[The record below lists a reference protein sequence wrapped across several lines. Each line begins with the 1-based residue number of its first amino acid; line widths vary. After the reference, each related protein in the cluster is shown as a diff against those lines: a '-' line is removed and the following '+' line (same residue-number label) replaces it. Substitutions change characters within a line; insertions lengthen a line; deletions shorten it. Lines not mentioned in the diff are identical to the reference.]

1 MPRADWIRLLHSL
14 SHVNFPKI
22 ARWHSSLITFIIA
35 WLLTGTDEPPSFAF
49 DKCRSIT
56 QSVSSSFSFEM
67 TPFSVMR
74 LSVRSPLTT
83 WNRQSRIIISHPLE
97 GATRFGRYICHVGE
111 VLDHSFS
118 GVVGNCGHVK
128 YTPQF
133 LTAVESKLCKWKMPS
148 EFLQGANGD

>member
-1 MPRADWIRLLHSL
+1 MPRADWMIRLLNSL

-35 WLLTGTDEPPSFAF
+35 WLLTGTDGPLSFAF
-49 DKCRSIT
+49 DKCRSFI
-56 QSVSSSFSFEM
+56 QSVSFSSSDM
-67 TPFSVMR
+67 TPFSDMSR
-74 LSVRSPLTT
+74 LVKSPLTT
-83 WNRQSRIIISHPLE
+83 WNRQSRVIISHPLE
-97 GATRFGRYICHVGE
+97 RATRFGKYICHVSE

-118 GVVGNCGHVK
+118 GVVSNCGHVK

-133 LTAVESKLCKWKMPS
+133 LTAVESKLCKSKMAS